1 MPGLAACF
9 YLFICLFPKC
19 SKFLKITEVLVK
31 TEGAAQAHA
40 PLVALAA
47 RELQAVGMPSPGTG
61 RAVGQGDSPRYHG
74 KAAAHGCV
82 PARCLFS
89 HQGSTRAMRPPAG
102 SLSGERH
109 QGTLKHAHPCLC
121 LLPPPS
127 PSAQALLGPSPQ
139 PGALHA
145 PIPCY
150 LLNRSC
156 HKPSF
161 LLQNTPLKFLWLA
174 FTLPQPCYPPP
185 PPHSFFSQASNHPL
199 LPPSFLQTP
208 LRCPPQ
214 GTRPQY
220 QPSAAAC
227 LPCACLPCV
236 WMQWHEAT
244 SVQVALL
251 GDQGVGKHSGQC
263 CSQGVV
269 LGKYLVPSISAKQL
283 CWIERLPNEAMR
295 LLIYFYSLKIAVTS
309 VKGAD
314 CFTASRKN
322 EHKFCCCVWR
332 EETLLIQHPAQ

>member
-1 MPGLAACF
+1 MHTPACA
-9 YLFICLFPKC
+9 
-19 SKFLKITEVLVK
+19 S
-31 TEGAAQAHA
+31 
-40 PLVALAA
+40 
-47 RELQAVGMPSPGTG
+47 S
-61 RAVGQGDSPRYHG
+61 
-74 KAAAHGCV
+74 
-82 PARCLFS
+82 
-89 HQGSTRAMRPPAG
+89 
-102 SLSGERH
+102 
-109 QGTLKHAHPCLC
+109 
-121 LLPPPS
+121 PPS
-127 PSAQALLGPSPQ
+127 NPPAQALLGPSPQ

-174 FTLPQPCYPPP
+174 FTLPQPSLQLLFSGPKPPSP
-185 PPHSFFSQASNHPL
+185 PTL
-199 LPPSFLQTP
+199 LPTDTTEVSPPKGQDPSTSPAQLLASLVLVPGSVPRTP
-208 LRCPPQ
+208 
-214 GTRPQY
+214 T
-220 QPSAAAC
+220 S
-227 LPCACLPCV
+227 V
-236 WMQWHEAT
+236 WMRWHEAT

-269 LGKYLVPSISAKQL
+269 LGKYLVPSIAAKQL
-283 CWIERLPNEAMR
+283 CWIERLSNEAMR
-295 LLIYFYSLKIAVTS
+295 LSIYFYSLKVAITS